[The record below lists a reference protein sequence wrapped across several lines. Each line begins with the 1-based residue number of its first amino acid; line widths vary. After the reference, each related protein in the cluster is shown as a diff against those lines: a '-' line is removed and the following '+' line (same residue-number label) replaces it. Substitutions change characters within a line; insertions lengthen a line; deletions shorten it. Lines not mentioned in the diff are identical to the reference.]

1 MPRDSITAFV
11 AGATGYQGGATARQ
25 LLNAGVQVHA
35 LVRDTS
41 SKAAIDLQ
49 AQGAQL
55 FLGDFDNTTSL
66 KAAISGASAI
76 FLNVTPD
83 PLDSGLE
90 VKRAKNIIDAA
101 KESGSV
107 STMIYSSVAMTGKH
121 ETFPNWGPEYPLAW
135 YWTNKSQIEM
145 MVRNAEFQ
153 YWTILRPA
161 FLMNNY
167 HQPKASSMFPELVTN
182 CVFLTAYNPNTR
194 MTMVDPGDVGKFA
207 AAAVLEP
214 LRFNRCEIDLGAES
228 LKPADIV
235 RGLSLASGK
244 EIALEFYSRDEAE
257 RRAASDPRLWAQ
269 LWANEV
275 GYQVNFKALEKYKIE
290 MTSFSKYLEEHRD
303 AVLQTFV

>member
-55 FLGDFDNTTSL
+55 FLGDFNNTMSL

-83 PLDSGLE
+83 PLDPSLE

-107 STMIYSSVAMTGKH
+107 STMIYSSVEMTGKARDIS
-121 ETFPNWGPEYPLAW
+121 ELGAGISSGMVLDKQIPN
-135 YWTNKSQIEM
+135 
-145 MVRNAEFQ
+145 RDD
-153 YWTILRPA
+153 A

-207 AAAVLEP
+207 AAAVLES

-244 EIALEFYSRDEAE
+244 EIALKFYSRDEAE
-257 RRAASDPRLWAQ
+257 RRAASDPRL
-269 LWANEV
+269 
-275 GYQVNFKALEKYKIE
+275 
-290 MTSFSKYLEEHRD
+290 
-303 AVLQTFV
+303 